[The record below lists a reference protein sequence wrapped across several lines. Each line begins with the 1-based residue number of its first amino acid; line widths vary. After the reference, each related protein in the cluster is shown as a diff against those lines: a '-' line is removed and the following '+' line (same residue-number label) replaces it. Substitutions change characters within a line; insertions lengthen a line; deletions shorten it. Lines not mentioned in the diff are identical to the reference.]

1 MATTIR
7 LTRMGRKQAPFYRI
21 VVCDSRTRR
30 DGDYIESLGY
40 YNPMPDAYQLEVDH
54 GKTIAWL
61 DKGAQPT
68 DTAKSL
74 LRSEGVLYRWHLIKG
89 GSEADKVEA
98 EVEQFRARR
107 VSASEKIKAG
117 TAAKLKSAQDARE
130 VAAKKVQ
137 KEKAAAEAAAAA
149 PAEAAADEAT
159 ETTEAD
165 TASVEESA
173 VEVAAEESAAKEPA
187 AKEPATEASADKP
200 DKETS

>member
-54 GKTIAWL
+54 SKAIAWL

-74 LRSEGVLYRWHLIKG
+74 LRSEGVLYRWHLIRS
-89 GSEADKVEA
+89 GSDADKVEA

-107 VSASEKIKAG
+107 VSAAEKIKAG

-130 VAAKKVQ
+130 IAAKKVKQ
-137 KEKAAAEAAAAA
+137 EKAAAEAAAAA
-149 PAEAAADEAT
+149 PAETADDEKVEKVEKDDAAES
-159 ETTEAD
+159 TEAD
-165 TASVEESA
+165 
-173 VEVAAEESAAKEPA
+173 AASAAEPA
-187 AKEPATEASADKP
+187 AEAAAEDPAAKP